1 MHFLNDFSEK
11 RFWWDWLGSK
21 EQDVVD
27 FMNKNYPPDFTYAD
41 FGNQFKAEFFNPDDW
56 ADLFNASG
64 AKYIVLTSKHHE
76 GYCLW
81 PSKNS
86 WNWNSAD
93 LGPKR
98 DLVGDL
104 AKSIR
109 NRTSIRFGLYHSL
122 FEWFNPLYLSD
133 KASSF
138 AKQDFVKVSFKN
150 QKNFYLN

>member
-1 MHFLNDFSEK
+1 
-11 RFWWDWLGSK
+11 
-21 EQDVVD
+21 
-27 FMNKNYPPDFTYAD
+27 MNKNYPPGFTYAD
-41 FGNQFKAEFFNPDDW
+41 FGNQFQAEFFNPDDW

-64 AKYIVLTSKHHE
+64 AKYVVLTSKHHE

-86 WNWNSAD
+86 WNWNSKD

-98 DLVGDL
+98 DLVDDL
-104 AKSIR
+104 ASSIR

-133 KASSF
+133 KAQSF
-138 AKQDFVKVSFKN
+138 ATQEFVKVRINLKPFYIPNKKSFV
-150 QKNFYLN
+150 